1 MYYYNLLRDTAC
13 CLSGWREEALPI
25 FGALF
30 HFGLPTSIS
39 PSLKQSSNKCV
50 HTNTHYV
57 LKPLLCIVS
66 AGPYP

>member
-1 MYYYNLLRDTAC
+1 MYCYNLLRDTAC

-39 PSLKQSSNKCV
+39 PPLKQRAINEFTLI
-50 HTNTHYV
+50 HILY
-57 LKPLLCIVS
+57 
-66 AGPYP
+66 